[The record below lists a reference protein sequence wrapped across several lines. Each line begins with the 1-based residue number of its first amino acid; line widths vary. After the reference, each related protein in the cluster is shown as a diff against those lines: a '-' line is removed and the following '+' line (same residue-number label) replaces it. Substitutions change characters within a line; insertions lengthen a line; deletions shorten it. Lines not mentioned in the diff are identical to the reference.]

1 MTYGLVSLSI
11 IMMIAVAC
19 PIITQLIPGKPM
31 PQTVLMLAFGAIF
44 GPFIL
49 DKIWVTKAV
58 ELLSEPGLAFL
69 FQLDVVLGAFAAGF
83 ILRFVTPNGNHT
95 LNPKLEGVGHGF
107 LIPVF
112 FVVSG
117 ASIDVKAVVA
127 NPALLITFIIML
139 LVHAVPIFVATTLDH
154 RVNPLDP
161 QDKLTVSLY
170 FTTAL
175 PLIVAVTSLA
185 VQGGTMHQTIASTL
199 VAAGAAQ
206 LLGERGEVLV
216 GAELRVYSVEVLDR
230 IATVIVRVGHVEQRH
245 EVQVGEL
252 LLLEV
257 RDLIGKLL
265 EIPRQTGRCI
275 WSCRTC
281 CRACTNPGLV
291 RGTCRD
297 ASGRRDGQHRP
308 RPCCR

>member
-31 PQTVLMLAFGAIF
+31 PQTVLLLAFGAIF

-58 ELLSEPGLAFL
+58 ELLSELGLAFL
-69 FQLDVVLGAFAAGF
+69 FLLDVVLGAFAAGF

-95 LNPKLEGVGHGF
+95 LNLKLEGVGHGF

-170 FTTAL
+170 CTTAL

-185 VQGGTMHQTIASTL
+185 VQGGTMHQTTASTL
-199 VAAGAAQ
+199 VAAGAVTVFLMP
-206 LLGERGEVLV
+206 LLGGLTSKLMKGETRL
-216 GAELRVYSVEVLDR
+216 
-230 IATVIVRVGHVEQRH
+230 IAPT
-245 EVQVGEL
+245 
-252 LLLEV
+252 
-257 RDLIGKLL
+257 
-265 EIPRQTGRCI
+265 
-275 WSCRTC
+275 
-281 CRACTNPGLV
+281 A
-291 RGTCRD
+291 
-297 ASGRRDGQHRP
+297 
-308 RPCCR
+308 

>member
-1 MTYGLVSLSI
+1 MTYDLVSLSI
-11 IMMIAVAC
+11 IMMIAVTC

-31 PQTVLMLAFGAIF
+31 PQTVLLLVFGAIF

-49 DKIWVTKAV
+49 DKIWVNKAV
-58 ELLSEPGLAFL
+58 ELLSELGLAFL

-95 LNPKLEGVGHGF
+95 LNLKLEGVGYGF

-139 LVHAVPIFVATTLDH
+139 LLVRAVPIFVATTLDH

-170 FTTAL
+170 CTTAL

-185 VQGGTMHQTIASTL
+185 VQGGTMHQTTASTL
-199 VAAGAAQ
+199 VAAGAVTVFLMP
-206 LLGERGEVLV
+206 LLGGLTSKLMKGETRL
-216 GAELRVYSVEVLDR
+216 
-230 IATVIVRVGHVEQRH
+230 IAPT
-245 EVQVGEL
+245 
-252 LLLEV
+252 
-257 RDLIGKLL
+257 
-265 EIPRQTGRCI
+265 
-275 WSCRTC
+275 
-281 CRACTNPGLV
+281 A
-291 RGTCRD
+291 
-297 ASGRRDGQHRP
+297 
-308 RPCCR
+308 

>member
-1 MTYGLVSLSI
+1 MAYDLVSLSI
-11 IMMIAVAC
+11 IMMIAVTC

-31 PQTVLMLAFGAIF
+31 PQTVLLLVFGVIF

-58 ELLSEPGLAFL
+58 ELLSELGLAFL

-95 LNPKLEGVGHGF
+95 LNLKLEGVGYGF

-139 LVHAVPIFVATTLDH
+139 LLVRAVPIFAATTLDH

-170 FTTAL
+170 CTMAL

-185 VQGGTMHQTIASTL
+185 VQGGTMHQTTASTL
-199 VAAGAAQ
+199 VAAGAVTVFLMP
-206 LLGERGEVLV
+206 LLGGLTSKLMKGETRL
-216 GAELRVYSVEVLDR
+216 
-230 IATVIVRVGHVEQRH
+230 IAPT
-245 EVQVGEL
+245 
-252 LLLEV
+252 
-257 RDLIGKLL
+257 
-265 EIPRQTGRCI
+265 
-275 WSCRTC
+275 
-281 CRACTNPGLV
+281 A
-291 RGTCRD
+291 
-297 ASGRRDGQHRP
+297 
-308 RPCCR
+308 

>member
-1 MTYGLVSLSI
+1 MTYDLVSLSI

-31 PQTVLMLAFGAIF
+31 PQTVLLLVFGAIF

-58 ELLSEPGLAFL
+58 ELLSELGLAFL

-95 LNPKLEGVGHGF
+95 LNLKLEGVGYGF

-112 FVVSG
+112 FVVSD

-139 LVHAVPIFVATTLDH
+139 LLVRAVPIFVATTLDH

-170 FTTAL
+170 CTTAL

-185 VQGGTMHQTIASTL
+185 VQGGTMHQTTASTL
-199 VAAGAAQ
+199 VAAGAVTVFLMP
-206 LLGERGEVLV
+206 LLGGLTSKLMKGETRL
-216 GAELRVYSVEVLDR
+216 
-230 IATVIVRVGHVEQRH
+230 IAPT
-245 EVQVGEL
+245 
-252 LLLEV
+252 
-257 RDLIGKLL
+257 
-265 EIPRQTGRCI
+265 
-275 WSCRTC
+275 
-281 CRACTNPGLV
+281 A
-291 RGTCRD
+291 
-297 ASGRRDGQHRP
+297 
-308 RPCCR
+308 

>member
-1 MTYGLVSLSI
+1 
-11 IMMIAVAC
+11 MMIAVAC

-31 PQTVLMLAFGAIF
+31 PQTVLLLVFGAIF

-58 ELLSEPGLAFL
+58 ELLSELGLAFL

-95 LNPKLEGVGHGF
+95 LNLKLEGVGYGF

-117 ASIDVKAVVA
+117 ASIDMKAVVA

-139 LVHAVPIFVATTLDH
+139 LLVRAVPIFVATTLDH

-170 FTTAL
+170 CTTAL

-185 VQGGTMHQTIASTL
+185 VQGGTMHQTTASTL
-199 VAAGAAQ
+199 VAAGAVTVFLMP
-206 LLGERGEVLV
+206 LLGGLTSKLMKGETRL
-216 GAELRVYSVEVLDR
+216 
-230 IATVIVRVGHVEQRH
+230 IAPT
-245 EVQVGEL
+245 
-252 LLLEV
+252 
-257 RDLIGKLL
+257 
-265 EIPRQTGRCI
+265 
-275 WSCRTC
+275 
-281 CRACTNPGLV
+281 A
-291 RGTCRD
+291 
-297 ASGRRDGQHRP
+297 
-308 RPCCR
+308 

>member
-1 MTYGLVSLSI
+1 MTYDLVSLSI

-31 PQTVLMLAFGAIF
+31 PQTVLLLVFGAIF

-95 LNPKLEGVGHGF
+95 LNPKLEGVGYGF

-139 LVHAVPIFVATTLDH
+139 LLVRAVPIFVATTLDH

-170 FTTAL
+170 CTTAL
-175 PLIVAVTSLA
+175 PLIVAATSLA
-185 VQGGTMHQTIASTL
+185 VQGGIMHQTTASTL
-199 VAAGAAQ
+199 VAAGAVTVFLMP
-206 LLGERGEVLV
+206 LLGGLTSKLMKGETRL
-216 GAELRVYSVEVLDR
+216 
-230 IATVIVRVGHVEQRH
+230 IAPT
-245 EVQVGEL
+245 
-252 LLLEV
+252 
-257 RDLIGKLL
+257 
-265 EIPRQTGRCI
+265 
-275 WSCRTC
+275 
-281 CRACTNPGLV
+281 A
-291 RGTCRD
+291 
-297 ASGRRDGQHRP
+297 
-308 RPCCR
+308 

>member
-1 MTYGLVSLSI
+1 MAYDLVSLSI
-11 IMMIAVAC
+11 IMMIAVTC

-31 PQTVLMLAFGAIF
+31 PQTVLLLVFGVIF

-58 ELLSEPGLAFL
+58 ELLSELGLAFL

-83 ILRFVTPNGNHT
+83 ILRFVTPNGTHT
-95 LNPKLEGVGHGF
+95 LNLKLEGVGYGF

-139 LVHAVPIFVATTLDH
+139 LLVRAVPIFVATTLDH

-170 FTTAL
+170 CTMAL

-185 VQGGTMHQTIASTL
+185 VQGGTMHQTTASTL
-199 VAAGAAQ
+199 VAAGAVTVFLMP
-206 LLGERGEVLV
+206 LLGGLTSKLMKGETRL
-216 GAELRVYSVEVLDR
+216 
-230 IATVIVRVGHVEQRH
+230 IAPT
-245 EVQVGEL
+245 
-252 LLLEV
+252 
-257 RDLIGKLL
+257 
-265 EIPRQTGRCI
+265 
-275 WSCRTC
+275 
-281 CRACTNPGLV
+281 A
-291 RGTCRD
+291 
-297 ASGRRDGQHRP
+297 
-308 RPCCR
+308 

>member
-1 MTYGLVSLSI
+1 MTYDLVSLSI
-11 IMMIAVAC
+11 IMMIAVTC

-31 PQTVLMLAFGAIF
+31 PQTVLLLVFGAIF

-58 ELLSEPGLAFL
+58 ELLSELGLAFL
-69 FQLDVVLGAFAAGF
+69 FLLDVVLGAFAAGF

-95 LNPKLEGVGHGF
+95 LNLKLEGVGYGF

-117 ASIDVKAVVA
+117 APIDVKAVVA

-139 LVHAVPIFVATTLDH
+139 LLVRAVPIFAATTLDH

-170 FTTAL
+170 CTTAL

-185 VQGGTMHQTIASTL
+185 VQGGTMHQTTASTL
-199 VAAGAAQ
+199 VAAGAVTVFLMP
-206 LLGERGEVLV
+206 LLGGLTSKLMKGETRL
-216 GAELRVYSVEVLDR
+216 
-230 IATVIVRVGHVEQRH
+230 IAPT
-245 EVQVGEL
+245 
-252 LLLEV
+252 
-257 RDLIGKLL
+257 
-265 EIPRQTGRCI
+265 
-275 WSCRTC
+275 
-281 CRACTNPGLV
+281 A
-291 RGTCRD
+291 
-297 ASGRRDGQHRP
+297 
-308 RPCCR
+308 

>member
-1 MTYGLVSLSI
+1 MTYDLVSLSI

-31 PQTVLMLAFGAIF
+31 PQTVLLLVFGAIF

-58 ELLSEPGLAFL
+58 ELLSELGLAFL

-95 LNPKLEGVGHGF
+95 LNLKLEGVGHGF
-107 LIPVF
+107 LI

-139 LVHAVPIFVATTLDH
+139 LLVRAVPIFVATTLDH

-170 FTTAL
+170 CTTAL

-185 VQGGTMHQTIASTL
+185 VQGGTMHQTTASTL
-199 VAAGAAQ
+199 VAAGAVTVFLMP
-206 LLGERGEVLV
+206 LLGGLTSKLMKGETRL
-216 GAELRVYSVEVLDR
+216 
-230 IATVIVRVGHVEQRH
+230 IAPT
-245 EVQVGEL
+245 
-252 LLLEV
+252 
-257 RDLIGKLL
+257 
-265 EIPRQTGRCI
+265 
-275 WSCRTC
+275 
-281 CRACTNPGLV
+281 A
-291 RGTCRD
+291 
-297 ASGRRDGQHRP
+297 
-308 RPCCR
+308 

>member
-1 MTYGLVSLSI
+1 MTYDLVSLSI

-19 PIITQLIPGKPM
+19 PIITQLIPGKLM
-31 PQTVLMLAFGAIF
+31 PQTVLLLVFGAIF

-58 ELLSEPGLAFL
+58 ELLSELGLAFL

-95 LNPKLEGVGHGF
+95 LSLKLEGVGYGF

-112 FVVSG
+112 FVVSD

-139 LVHAVPIFVATTLDH
+139 LLVRAVPFFVATTLDH

-170 FTTAL
+170 CTTAL

-185 VQGGTMHQTIASTL
+185 VQGGTMHQTTASTL
-199 VAAGAAQ
+199 VAAGAVTVFLMP
-206 LLGERGEVLV
+206 LLGGLTSKLMKGETRL
-216 GAELRVYSVEVLDR
+216 
-230 IATVIVRVGHVEQRH
+230 IAPT
-245 EVQVGEL
+245 
-252 LLLEV
+252 
-257 RDLIGKLL
+257 
-265 EIPRQTGRCI
+265 
-275 WSCRTC
+275 
-281 CRACTNPGLV
+281 A
-291 RGTCRD
+291 
-297 ASGRRDGQHRP
+297 
-308 RPCCR
+308 

>member
-1 MTYGLVSLSI
+1 MTYDLVSLSI

-31 PQTVLMLAFGAIF
+31 PQTVLLLVFGAIF

-58 ELLSEPGLAFL
+58 ELLSELGLAFL

-95 LNPKLEGVGHGF
+95 LNLKLEGVGYGF

-117 ASIDVKAVVA
+117 ASIDVKTVVA

-139 LVHAVPIFVATTLDH
+139 LLVRAVPIFVATTLDH

-170 FTTAL
+170 CTTAL

-185 VQGGTMHQTIASTL
+185 VQGGTMHQTTASTL
-199 VAAGAAQ
+199 VAAGAVTVFLMP
-206 LLGERGEVLV
+206 LLGGLTSKLMKGETRL
-216 GAELRVYSVEVLDR
+216 
-230 IATVIVRVGHVEQRH
+230 IAPT
-245 EVQVGEL
+245 
-252 LLLEV
+252 
-257 RDLIGKLL
+257 
-265 EIPRQTGRCI
+265 
-275 WSCRTC
+275 
-281 CRACTNPGLV
+281 A
-291 RGTCRD
+291 
-297 ASGRRDGQHRP
+297 
-308 RPCCR
+308 

>member
-1 MTYGLVSLSI
+1 MTYDLVSLSI

-31 PQTVLMLAFGAIF
+31 PQTVLLLVFGAIF

-58 ELLSEPGLAFL
+58 ELLSELGLAFL

-95 LNPKLEGVGHGF
+95 LNLKLEGVGYGF

-127 NPALLITFIIML
+127 DPALPITFIIML
-139 LVHAVPIFVATTLDH
+139 LLVRAVPIFVATTLDH

-170 FTTAL
+170 CTMAL

-185 VQGGTMHQTIASTL
+185 VQGGTMHQTTASTL
-199 VAAGAAQ
+199 VAAGAVTVFLMP
-206 LLGERGEVLV
+206 LLGGLTSKLMKGETRL
-216 GAELRVYSVEVLDR
+216 
-230 IATVIVRVGHVEQRH
+230 IAPT
-245 EVQVGEL
+245 
-252 LLLEV
+252 
-257 RDLIGKLL
+257 
-265 EIPRQTGRCI
+265 
-275 WSCRTC
+275 
-281 CRACTNPGLV
+281 A
-291 RGTCRD
+291 
-297 ASGRRDGQHRP
+297 
-308 RPCCR
+308 

>member
-1 MTYGLVSLSI
+1 MTYDLVSLSI
-11 IMMIAVAC
+11 IMMIAVTC
-19 PIITQLIPGKPM
+19 PIITQLIPGKLM
-31 PQTVLMLAFGAIF
+31 PQTVLLLVFGAIF

-58 ELLSEPGLAFL
+58 ELLSELGLAFL

-95 LNPKLEGVGHGF
+95 LNLKLEGVGYGF

-139 LVHAVPIFVATTLDH
+139 LLVRAVPIFVATTLDH

-170 FTTAL
+170 CTMAL

-185 VQGGTMHQTIASTL
+185 VQGGTMHQTTASTL
-199 VAAGAAQ
+199 VAAGAVTVFLMP
-206 LLGERGEVLV
+206 LLGGLTSKLMKGETRL
-216 GAELRVYSVEVLDR
+216 
-230 IATVIVRVGHVEQRH
+230 IAPT
-245 EVQVGEL
+245 
-252 LLLEV
+252 
-257 RDLIGKLL
+257 
-265 EIPRQTGRCI
+265 
-275 WSCRTC
+275 
-281 CRACTNPGLV
+281 A
-291 RGTCRD
+291 
-297 ASGRRDGQHRP
+297 
-308 RPCCR
+308 

>member
-1 MTYGLVSLSI
+1 MTYDLVSLSI
-11 IMMIAVAC
+11 IMMIAVTC
-19 PIITQLIPGKPM
+19 PIITQLIPSKPM
-31 PQTVLMLAFGAIF
+31 PQTVLLLVFGAIF

-58 ELLSEPGLAFL
+58 ELLSELGLAFL

-95 LNPKLEGVGHGF
+95 LNLKHEGVGYGF

-112 FVVSG
+112 FVVSD

-139 LVHAVPIFVATTLDH
+139 LLVRAVPFFVATTLDH

-170 FTTAL
+170 CTTAL

-185 VQGGTMHQTIASTL
+185 VQGGTMHQTTASTL
-199 VAAGAAQ
+199 VAAGAVTVFLMP
-206 LLGERGEVLV
+206 LLGGLTSKLMKGETRL
-216 GAELRVYSVEVLDR
+216 
-230 IATVIVRVGHVEQRH
+230 IAPT
-245 EVQVGEL
+245 
-252 LLLEV
+252 
-257 RDLIGKLL
+257 
-265 EIPRQTGRCI
+265 
-275 WSCRTC
+275 
-281 CRACTNPGLV
+281 A
-291 RGTCRD
+291 
-297 ASGRRDGQHRP
+297 
-308 RPCCR
+308 

>member
-1 MTYGLVSLSI
+1 
-11 IMMIAVAC
+11 MMIAVAC

-31 PQTVLMLAFGAIF
+31 PQTVLLLVFGAIF

-58 ELLSEPGLAFL
+58 ELLSELGLAFL

-95 LNPKLEGVGHGF
+95 LNLKLEGVGYGF

-127 NPALLITFIIML
+127 NPALLITFIIILL
-139 LVHAVPIFVATTLDH
+139 LVRAVPIFVATTLDH

-170 FTTAL
+170 CTTAL

-185 VQGGTMHQTIASTL
+185 VQGGTMHQTTASTL
-199 VAAGAAQ
+199 VAAGAVTVFLMP
-206 LLGERGEVLV
+206 LLGGLTSKLMKGETRL
-216 GAELRVYSVEVLDR
+216 
-230 IATVIVRVGHVEQRH
+230 IAPT
-245 EVQVGEL
+245 
-252 LLLEV
+252 
-257 RDLIGKLL
+257 
-265 EIPRQTGRCI
+265 
-275 WSCRTC
+275 
-281 CRACTNPGLV
+281 A
-291 RGTCRD
+291 
-297 ASGRRDGQHRP
+297 
-308 RPCCR
+308 

>member
-1 MTYGLVSLSI
+1 
-11 IMMIAVAC
+11 MMIAVAC

-31 PQTVLMLAFGAIF
+31 PQTVLLLAFGAIF

-58 ELLSEPGLAFL
+58 ELLSELGLAFL

-95 LNPKLEGVGHGF
+95 LNLKLEGVGYGF

-112 FVVSG
+112 FVVPG

-139 LVHAVPIFVATTLDH
+139 LVRAVPIFVATTLDH

-170 FTTAL
+170 CTTAL

-185 VQGGTMHQTIASTL
+185 VQGGTMHQTTASTL
-199 VAAGAAQ
+199 VAAGAVTVFPMP
-206 LLGERGEVLV
+206 LLGGLTSKLMKGETRL
-216 GAELRVYSVEVLDR
+216 
-230 IATVIVRVGHVEQRH
+230 IAPT
-245 EVQVGEL
+245 
-252 LLLEV
+252 
-257 RDLIGKLL
+257 
-265 EIPRQTGRCI
+265 
-275 WSCRTC
+275 
-281 CRACTNPGLV
+281 A
-291 RGTCRD
+291 
-297 ASGRRDGQHRP
+297 
-308 RPCCR
+308 

>member
-31 PQTVLMLAFGAIF
+31 PQTVLLLVFGAIF

-58 ELLSEPGLAFL
+58 ELLSELGLAFL

-95 LNPKLEGVGHGF
+95 LNLKLEGVGYGF

-112 FVVSG
+112 FVVSD

-139 LVHAVPIFVATTLDH
+139 LLVRAVPFFVATTLDH

-170 FTTAL
+170 CTTAL

-185 VQGGTMHQTIASTL
+185 VQGGTMHQTTASTL
-199 VAAGAAQ
+199 VAAGAVTVFLMP
-206 LLGERGEVLV
+206 LLGGLTSKLMKGETRL
-216 GAELRVYSVEVLDR
+216 
-230 IATVIVRVGHVEQRH
+230 IAPT
-245 EVQVGEL
+245 
-252 LLLEV
+252 
-257 RDLIGKLL
+257 
-265 EIPRQTGRCI
+265 
-275 WSCRTC
+275 
-281 CRACTNPGLV
+281 A
-291 RGTCRD
+291 
-297 ASGRRDGQHRP
+297 
-308 RPCCR
+308 

>member
-1 MTYGLVSLSI
+1 MTYDLVSLSI

-19 PIITQLIPGKPM
+19 PIITQLIPGKLM
-31 PQTVLMLAFGAIF
+31 PQTVLLLVFGAIF

-58 ELLSEPGLAFL
+58 ELLSELGLAFL

-95 LNPKLEGVGHGF
+95 LNLKLEGVGYGF

-112 FVVSG
+112 FVVSD

-139 LVHAVPIFVATTLDH
+139 LLVRAVPIFVATTLDH

-170 FTTAL
+170 CTTAL

-185 VQGGTMHQTIASTL
+185 VQGGTMHQTTASTL
-199 VAAGAAQ
+199 VAAGAVTVFLMP
-206 LLGERGEVLV
+206 LLGGLTSKLMKGETRL
-216 GAELRVYSVEVLDR
+216 
-230 IATVIVRVGHVEQRH
+230 IAPT
-245 EVQVGEL
+245 
-252 LLLEV
+252 
-257 RDLIGKLL
+257 
-265 EIPRQTGRCI
+265 
-275 WSCRTC
+275 
-281 CRACTNPGLV
+281 A
-291 RGTCRD
+291 
-297 ASGRRDGQHRP
+297 
-308 RPCCR
+308 

>member
-1 MTYGLVSLSI
+1 MTYDLVSLSI

-31 PQTVLMLAFGAIF
+31 PQTVLLLVFGAIF
-44 GPFIL
+44 GPFSV

-58 ELLSEPGLAFL
+58 ELLSELGLAFL

-95 LNPKLEGVGHGF
+95 LNLKLEGVGYGF

-139 LVHAVPIFVATTLDH
+139 LLVRAVPIFAATTLDH

-170 FTTAL
+170 CTTAL

-185 VQGGTMHQTIASTL
+185 VQGGTMHQTTASTL
-199 VAAGAAQ
+199 VAAGAVTVFLMP
-206 LLGERGEVLV
+206 LLGGLTSKLMKGETRL
-216 GAELRVYSVEVLDR
+216 
-230 IATVIVRVGHVEQRH
+230 IAPT
-245 EVQVGEL
+245 
-252 LLLEV
+252 
-257 RDLIGKLL
+257 
-265 EIPRQTGRCI
+265 
-275 WSCRTC
+275 
-281 CRACTNPGLV
+281 A
-291 RGTCRD
+291 
-297 ASGRRDGQHRP
+297 
-308 RPCCR
+308 

>member
-1 MTYGLVSLSI
+1 MTYDLVSLSI

-19 PIITQLIPGKPM
+19 PIITQLIPGKLM
-31 PQTVLMLAFGAIF
+31 PQTVLLLVFGAIF

-58 ELLSEPGLAFL
+58 ELLSELGLAFL

-95 LNPKLEGVGHGF
+95 LNLKLEGVGYGF

-139 LVHAVPIFVATTLDH
+139 LLVRAVPIFVATTLDH

-170 FTTAL
+170 CTMAL

-185 VQGGTMHQTIASTL
+185 VQGGTMHQTTASTL
-199 VAAGAAQ
+199 VAAGAVTVFLMP
-206 LLGERGEVLV
+206 LLGGLTSKLMKGETRL
-216 GAELRVYSVEVLDR
+216 
-230 IATVIVRVGHVEQRH
+230 IAPT
-245 EVQVGEL
+245 
-252 LLLEV
+252 
-257 RDLIGKLL
+257 
-265 EIPRQTGRCI
+265 
-275 WSCRTC
+275 
-281 CRACTNPGLV
+281 A
-291 RGTCRD
+291 
-297 ASGRRDGQHRP
+297 
-308 RPCCR
+308 

>member
-1 MTYGLVSLSI
+1 MTYDLVSLSI
-11 IMMIAVAC
+11 IMMIAVAR

-31 PQTVLMLAFGAIF
+31 PQTVLLLVFGAIF

-49 DKIWVTKAV
+49 DKIWVNKAV
-58 ELLSEPGLAFL
+58 ELLSELGLAFL

-95 LNPKLEGVGHGF
+95 LNLKLEGVGYGF

-139 LVHAVPIFVATTLDH
+139 LLVRAVPIFVATTLDH

-170 FTTAL
+170 CTTAL

-185 VQGGTMHQTIASTL
+185 VQGGTMHQTTASTL
-199 VAAGAAQ
+199 VAAGAVTVFLMP
-206 LLGERGEVLV
+206 LLGGLTSKLMKGETRL
-216 GAELRVYSVEVLDR
+216 
-230 IATVIVRVGHVEQRH
+230 IAPT
-245 EVQVGEL
+245 
-252 LLLEV
+252 
-257 RDLIGKLL
+257 
-265 EIPRQTGRCI
+265 
-275 WSCRTC
+275 
-281 CRACTNPGLV
+281 A
-291 RGTCRD
+291 
-297 ASGRRDGQHRP
+297 
-308 RPCCR
+308 

>member
-1 MTYGLVSLSI
+1 MTYDLVSLSI

-31 PQTVLMLAFGAIF
+31 PQTVLLLVFGAIF

-58 ELLSEPGLAFL
+58 ELLSELGLAFL

-95 LNPKLEGVGHGF
+95 LNLKLEGVGYGF

-117 ASIDVKAVVA
+117 ASIDVKTVVS

-139 LVHAVPIFVATTLDH
+139 LLVRAVPIFVATTLDH

-185 VQGGTMHQTIASTL
+185 VQGGTMHQTTASTL
-199 VAAGAAQ
+199 VAAGAVTVFLMP
-206 LLGERGEVLV
+206 LLGGLTSKLMKGETRL
-216 GAELRVYSVEVLDR
+216 
-230 IATVIVRVGHVEQRH
+230 IAPT
-245 EVQVGEL
+245 
-252 LLLEV
+252 
-257 RDLIGKLL
+257 
-265 EIPRQTGRCI
+265 
-275 WSCRTC
+275 
-281 CRACTNPGLV
+281 A
-291 RGTCRD
+291 
-297 ASGRRDGQHRP
+297 
-308 RPCCR
+308 

>member
-1 MTYGLVSLSI
+1 MTYDLVSLSI
-11 IMMIAVAC
+11 IMMIAVTC
-19 PIITQLIPGKPM
+19 PIITQLIPSKPM
-31 PQTVLMLAFGAIF
+31 PQTVLLLVFGAIF

-58 ELLSEPGLAFL
+58 ELLSELGLAFL

-95 LNPKLEGVGHGF
+95 LNLKLEGVGYGF

-139 LVHAVPIFVATTLDH
+139 LLVRAVPIFVATTLDH

-170 FTTAL
+170 CTMAL

-185 VQGGTMHQTIASTL
+185 VQGGTMHQTTASTL
-199 VAAGAAQ
+199 VAAGAVTVFLMP
-206 LLGERGEVLV
+206 LLGGLTSKLMKGETRL
-216 GAELRVYSVEVLDR
+216 
-230 IATVIVRVGHVEQRH
+230 IAPT
-245 EVQVGEL
+245 
-252 LLLEV
+252 
-257 RDLIGKLL
+257 
-265 EIPRQTGRCI
+265 
-275 WSCRTC
+275 
-281 CRACTNPGLV
+281 A
-291 RGTCRD
+291 
-297 ASGRRDGQHRP
+297 
-308 RPCCR
+308 

>member
-1 MTYGLVSLSI
+1 MTYDLVSLSI
-11 IMMIAVAC
+11 IMMIAVAR

-31 PQTVLMLAFGAIF
+31 PQTVLLLVFGAIF

-49 DKIWVTKAV
+49 DKIWVNKAV
-58 ELLSEPGLAFL
+58 ELLSELGLAFL

-83 ILRFVTPNGNHT
+83 ILRFITPNGNHT
-95 LNPKLEGVGHGF
+95 LNLKLEGVGYGF

-139 LVHAVPIFVATTLDH
+139 LLVRAVPIFVATTLDH

-170 FTTAL
+170 CTTAL

-185 VQGGTMHQTIASTL
+185 VQGGTMHQTTASTL
-199 VAAGAAQ
+199 VAAGAVTVFLMP
-206 LLGERGEVLV
+206 LLGGLTSKLMKGETRL
-216 GAELRVYSVEVLDR
+216 
-230 IATVIVRVGHVEQRH
+230 IAPT
-245 EVQVGEL
+245 
-252 LLLEV
+252 
-257 RDLIGKLL
+257 
-265 EIPRQTGRCI
+265 
-275 WSCRTC
+275 
-281 CRACTNPGLV
+281 A
-291 RGTCRD
+291 
-297 ASGRRDGQHRP
+297 
-308 RPCCR
+308 

>member
-1 MTYGLVSLSI
+1 MAYDLVSLSI
-11 IMMIAVAC
+11 IMMIAVTC

-31 PQTVLMLAFGAIF
+31 PQTVLLLVFGAIF

-58 ELLSEPGLAFL
+58 ELLSELGLAFL

-95 LNPKLEGVGHGF
+95 LNLKLEGVGYGF

-139 LVHAVPIFVATTLDH
+139 LLVRAVPIFVATTLDH

-170 FTTAL
+170 CTTAL

-185 VQGGTMHQTIASTL
+185 VQGGTMHQTTASTL
-199 VAAGAAQ
+199 VAAGAVTVFLMP
-206 LLGERGEVLV
+206 LLGGLTSKLMKGETRL
-216 GAELRVYSVEVLDR
+216 
-230 IATVIVRVGHVEQRH
+230 IAPT
-245 EVQVGEL
+245 
-252 LLLEV
+252 
-257 RDLIGKLL
+257 
-265 EIPRQTGRCI
+265 
-275 WSCRTC
+275 
-281 CRACTNPGLV
+281 A
-291 RGTCRD
+291 
-297 ASGRRDGQHRP
+297 
-308 RPCCR
+308 

>member
-1 MTYGLVSLSI
+1 MAYDLVSLSI
-11 IMMIAVAC
+11 IMMIAVTC

-31 PQTVLMLAFGAIF
+31 PQTVLLLVFGAIF

-58 ELLSEPGLAFL
+58 ELLSELGLAFL

-95 LNPKLEGVGHGF
+95 LNLKLEGVGYGF

-139 LVHAVPIFVATTLDH
+139 LLVRAVPIFVATTLDH

-170 FTTAL
+170 CTMAL

-185 VQGGTMHQTIASTL
+185 VQGGTMHQTTASTL
-199 VAAGAAQ
+199 VAAGAVTVFLMP
-206 LLGERGEVLV
+206 LLGGLTSKLMKGETRL
-216 GAELRVYSVEVLDR
+216 
-230 IATVIVRVGHVEQRH
+230 IAPT
-245 EVQVGEL
+245 
-252 LLLEV
+252 
-257 RDLIGKLL
+257 
-265 EIPRQTGRCI
+265 
-275 WSCRTC
+275 
-281 CRACTNPGLV
+281 A
-291 RGTCRD
+291 
-297 ASGRRDGQHRP
+297 
-308 RPCCR
+308 

>member
-1 MTYGLVSLSI
+1 MTYDLVSLSI

-31 PQTVLMLAFGAIF
+31 PQTVLLLVFGAIF

-58 ELLSEPGLAFL
+58 ELLSELGLAFL

-95 LNPKLEGVGHGF
+95 LNLKLEGVGYGF

-112 FVVSG
+112 FVVSD

-139 LVHAVPIFVATTLDH
+139 LLVRAVPFFVATTLDH

-170 FTTAL
+170 CTTAL

-185 VQGGTMHQTIASTL
+185 VQGGTMHQTTASTL
-199 VAAGAAQ
+199 VAAGAVTVFLMP
-206 LLGERGEVLV
+206 LLGGLTSKLMKGETRL
-216 GAELRVYSVEVLDR
+216 
-230 IATVIVRVGHVEQRH
+230 IAPT
-245 EVQVGEL
+245 
-252 LLLEV
+252 
-257 RDLIGKLL
+257 
-265 EIPRQTGRCI
+265 
-275 WSCRTC
+275 
-281 CRACTNPGLV
+281 A
-291 RGTCRD
+291 
-297 ASGRRDGQHRP
+297 
-308 RPCCR
+308 

>member
-1 MTYGLVSLSI
+1 MTYDLVSLSI
-11 IMMIAVAC
+11 IMMIAVTC
-19 PIITQLIPGKPM
+19 PIITQLIPSKPM
-31 PQTVLMLAFGAIF
+31 PQTVLLLVFGAIF

-58 ELLSEPGLAFL
+58 ELLSELGLAFL

-95 LNPKLEGVGHGF
+95 LNLKHEGVGYGF

-139 LVHAVPIFVATTLDH
+139 LLVRAVPIFVATTLDH

-170 FTTAL
+170 CTMAL

-185 VQGGTMHQTIASTL
+185 VQGGTMHQTTASTL
-199 VAAGAAQ
+199 VAAGAVTVFLMP
-206 LLGERGEVLV
+206 LLGGLTSKLMKGETRL
-216 GAELRVYSVEVLDR
+216 
-230 IATVIVRVGHVEQRH
+230 IAPT
-245 EVQVGEL
+245 
-252 LLLEV
+252 
-257 RDLIGKLL
+257 
-265 EIPRQTGRCI
+265 
-275 WSCRTC
+275 
-281 CRACTNPGLV
+281 A
-291 RGTCRD
+291 
-297 ASGRRDGQHRP
+297 
-308 RPCCR
+308 

>member
-31 PQTVLMLAFGAIF
+31 PQTVLLLVFGAIF

-58 ELLSEPGLAFL
+58 ELLSELGLAFL
-69 FQLDVVLGAFAAGF
+69 FLLDVVLGAFAVGF
-83 ILRFVTPNGNHT
+83 ILRFITPNGNHT
-95 LNPKLEGVGHGF
+95 LNLKLEGVGYGF

-112 FVVSG
+112 FVVSST
-117 ASIDVKAVVA
+117 SIDVKAVVA

-139 LVHAVPIFVATTLDH
+139 LLVRAVPIFAATTLDH

-170 FTTAL
+170 CTTAL

-185 VQGGTMHQTIASTL
+185 VQGGTMHQTTASTL
-199 VAAGAAQ
+199 VAAGAVTVFLMP
-206 LLGERGEVLV
+206 LLGGLTSKLMKGETRL
-216 GAELRVYSVEVLDR
+216 
-230 IATVIVRVGHVEQRH
+230 IAPT
-245 EVQVGEL
+245 
-252 LLLEV
+252 
-257 RDLIGKLL
+257 
-265 EIPRQTGRCI
+265 
-275 WSCRTC
+275 
-281 CRACTNPGLV
+281 A
-291 RGTCRD
+291 
-297 ASGRRDGQHRP
+297 
-308 RPCCR
+308 

>member
-1 MTYGLVSLSI
+1 MAYDLVSLSI

-31 PQTVLMLAFGAIF
+31 PQTVLLLVFGAIF

-58 ELLSEPGLAFL
+58 ELLSELGLAFL

-95 LNPKLEGVGHGF
+95 LNLKLEGVGYGF

-139 LVHAVPIFVATTLDH
+139 LLVRAVPIFVATTLDH

-170 FTTAL
+170 CTTAL

-185 VQGGTMHQTIASTL
+185 VQGGTMHQTTASTL
-199 VAAGAAQ
+199 VAAGAVTVFLMP
-206 LLGERGEVLV
+206 LLGGLTSKLMKGETRL
-216 GAELRVYSVEVLDR
+216 
-230 IATVIVRVGHVEQRH
+230 IAPT
-245 EVQVGEL
+245 
-252 LLLEV
+252 
-257 RDLIGKLL
+257 
-265 EIPRQTGRCI
+265 
-275 WSCRTC
+275 
-281 CRACTNPGLV
+281 A
-291 RGTCRD
+291 
-297 ASGRRDGQHRP
+297 
-308 RPCCR
+308 

>member
-1 MTYGLVSLSI
+1 MTYDLVSLSI
-11 IMMIAVAC
+11 IMMIAVTC

-31 PQTVLMLAFGAIF
+31 PQTVLLLVFGAIF

-58 ELLSEPGLAFL
+58 ELLSELGLAFL

-95 LNPKLEGVGHGF
+95 LNLKLEGVGYGF

-127 NPALLITFIIML
+127 NPALPITFIIML
-139 LVHAVPIFVATTLDH
+139 PLVRAVPIFVATTLDH

-170 FTTAL
+170 CTTAL
-175 PLIVAVTSLA
+175 PLIVAVPSLA
-185 VQGGTMHQTIASTL
+185 VQGGTMHQTTASTL
-199 VAAGAAQ
+199 VAAGAVTVFLMP
-206 LLGERGEVLV
+206 LLGGLTSKLMKGETRL
-216 GAELRVYSVEVLDR
+216 
-230 IATVIVRVGHVEQRH
+230 IAPT
-245 EVQVGEL
+245 
-252 LLLEV
+252 
-257 RDLIGKLL
+257 
-265 EIPRQTGRCI
+265 
-275 WSCRTC
+275 
-281 CRACTNPGLV
+281 A
-291 RGTCRD
+291 
-297 ASGRRDGQHRP
+297 
-308 RPCCR
+308 

>member
-1 MTYGLVSLSI
+1 MTYDLVSLSI

-31 PQTVLMLAFGAIF
+31 PQTVLLLVFGAIF

-58 ELLSEPGLAFL
+58 ELLSELGLAFL

-95 LNPKLEGVGHGF
+95 LNLKLEGVGYGF

-139 LVHAVPIFVATTLDH
+139 LLVRAVPFFVATTLDH

-170 FTTAL
+170 CTMAL

-185 VQGGTMHQTIASTL
+185 VQGGTMHQTTASTL
-199 VAAGAAQ
+199 VAAGAVTVFLMP
-206 LLGERGEVLV
+206 LLGGLTSKLMKGETRL
-216 GAELRVYSVEVLDR
+216 
-230 IATVIVRVGHVEQRH
+230 IAPT
-245 EVQVGEL
+245 
-252 LLLEV
+252 
-257 RDLIGKLL
+257 
-265 EIPRQTGRCI
+265 
-275 WSCRTC
+275 
-281 CRACTNPGLV
+281 A
-291 RGTCRD
+291 
-297 ASGRRDGQHRP
+297 
-308 RPCCR
+308 

>member
-1 MTYGLVSLSI
+1 
-11 IMMIAVAC
+11 
-19 PIITQLIPGKPM
+19 M
-31 PQTVLMLAFGAIF
+31 PQTVLLLVFEAIF

-58 ELLSEPGLAFL
+58 ELLSELGLAFL
-69 FQLDVVLGAFAAGF
+69 FLLDVVLGAFAAGF

-95 LNPKLEGVGHGF
+95 LNLKLEGVGYGF

-139 LVHAVPIFVATTLDH
+139 LLVRAVPIFVATTLDH

-185 VQGGTMHQTIASTL
+185 VQGGTMHQTTASTL
-199 VAAGAAQ
+199 VAAGAVTVFLMP
-206 LLGERGEVLV
+206 LLGGLTSKLMKGETRL
-216 GAELRVYSVEVLDR
+216 
-230 IATVIVRVGHVEQRH
+230 IAPT
-245 EVQVGEL
+245 
-252 LLLEV
+252 
-257 RDLIGKLL
+257 
-265 EIPRQTGRCI
+265 
-275 WSCRTC
+275 
-281 CRACTNPGLV
+281 A
-291 RGTCRD
+291 
-297 ASGRRDGQHRP
+297 
-308 RPCCR
+308 

>member
-1 MTYGLVSLSI
+1 MTYDLVSLSI

-31 PQTVLMLAFGAIF
+31 PQTVLLLVFGAIF

-58 ELLSEPGLAFL
+58 ELLSELGLAFL

-95 LNPKLEGVGHGF
+95 LNLKLEGVGYGF

-139 LVHAVPIFVATTLDH
+139 LLVRAVPIFVATTLDH

-170 FTTAL
+170 CTTAL

-185 VQGGTMHQTIASTL
+185 VQGGTMHQTTASTL
-199 VAAGAAQ
+199 VAAGAVTVFLMP
-206 LLGERGEVLV
+206 LLGGLTSKLMKGETRL
-216 GAELRVYSVEVLDR
+216 
-230 IATVIVRVGHVEQRH
+230 IAPT
-245 EVQVGEL
+245 
-252 LLLEV
+252 
-257 RDLIGKLL
+257 
-265 EIPRQTGRCI
+265 
-275 WSCRTC
+275 
-281 CRACTNPGLV
+281 A
-291 RGTCRD
+291 
-297 ASGRRDGQHRP
+297 
-308 RPCCR
+308 